1 QLKNVGRNN
10 RTLPPSRM
18 INQLAGSMKLT
29 DAQLG
34 MIPRQNTLY
43 QSVYHA
49 RSKTIPPL
57 PKSVNFGIPAAFSN
71 TSSDEKFIF
80 FDHLY
85 SKQTKRIIAF
95 ASPMQLNILFTA
107 KLICVDG
114 TFSIC
119 PRIYKQLLIIL
130 AIDRHN
136 YSVIRIVFFC
146 LYLAT
151 PVVYVLLNDKTAHTY
166 TLLFQSLKNKA
177 KDMNMKFEPIRII
190 SDYESGMISTLKK
203 ELPNTIHQGC
213 LFHLYQGLT
222 KQIKKI
228 GLWAYYENHDEL
240 HLFIKK
246 VMAIVLLKPVLMDN
260 AYELLAKQYLKS
272 KKLKQFTVQLTK
284 FMLYFQK
291 QWMKI
296 KMRTMISFYEVD
308 LKTNNWSESYDAV
321 LQRRAQQSHLSM
333 WTLIELLITEETSVR
348 MKHFQLLNGK
358 TKSVNKTVRDSV
370 IEINNK
376 IIEFNQN
383 FEDDEITID
392 DCLTSISALVGVKYD
407 KWPEMVQGA
416 LDDDCYQKLYPII
429 ASEVLLKN
437 LIQFVQNINN
447 RPTQDNVQHGT
458 LYKKSNGRQ
467 IDSSR
472 RYYLVKK
479 PNLNEFNLYAKISKG
494 RNLGFYRIYTN
505 QNEIEILLKYDLNY
519 LKCQGKLPSVI
530 DCLQYVQDSKYLIA
544 RERCEF
550 ISRLLNNNVAAA
562 RDTSSVDY
570 DVTKLGIRP
579 QQPQKCLKES
589 TITPTAS
596 SSTSPPTHK
605 PRAQKQV
612 LPSPKTTLS
621 LSTVKKSTSCS
632 QSSSDEHSPSPPL
645 KKQKNKNN
653 KLIKKQKQQ
662 HVLKTTTEQATP
674 VSYLHSTPI
683 LSRLRVRPNNHIA
696 DAASSSSTSSS
707 QPRLIATTS
716 KNKQIAMTKKRGHSS
731 KYE

>member
-1 QLKNVGRNN
+1 
-10 RTLPPSRM
+10 M

-43 QSVYHA
+43 KSVYHA

-57 PKSVNFGIPAAFSN
+57 PKSVNFEIPAAFSN

-203 ELPNTIHQGC
+203 EGC

-407 KWPEMVQGA
+407 KWRKERKKNKRKKKDGS
-416 LDDDCYQKLYPII
+416 DDD
-429 ASEVLLKN
+429 N
-437 LIQFVQNINN
+437 
-447 RPTQDNVQHGT
+447 D
-458 LYKKSNGRQ
+458 
-467 IDSSR
+467 D
-472 RYYLVKK
+472 
-479 PNLNEFNLYAKISKG
+479 
-494 RNLGFYRIYTN
+494 
-505 QNEIEILLKYDLNY
+505 
-519 LKCQGKLPSVI
+519 
-530 DCLQYVQDSKYLIA
+530 
-544 RERCEF
+544 
-550 ISRLLNNNVAAA
+550 
-562 RDTSSVDY
+562 
-570 DVTKLGIRP
+570 
-579 QQPQKCLKES
+579 
-589 TITPTAS
+589 
-596 SSTSPPTHK
+596 
-605 PRAQKQV
+605 
-612 LPSPKTTLS
+612 
-621 LSTVKKSTSCS
+621 
-632 QSSSDEHSPSPPL
+632 
-645 KKQKNKNN
+645 
-653 KLIKKQKQQ
+653 
-662 HVLKTTTEQATP
+662 
-674 VSYLHSTPI
+674 
-683 LSRLRVRPNNHIA
+683 
-696 DAASSSSTSSS
+696 
-707 QPRLIATTS
+707 
-716 KNKQIAMTKKRGHSS
+716 
-731 KYE
+731 